1 MASRTRLSEIVIRG
15 FSHLKVIAGPAV
27 TVEGIATPPPRKDSA
42 ARHHATIPPPFSRP
56 HATRFENA
64 TRPHSTVDELR
75 FAGGEAAD
83 RGFCS
88 LGFLFRLVLGAV
100 MLRWYGCDSGKG

>member
-1 MASRTRLSEIVIRG
+1 MASRTRLPETVVSG
-15 FSHLKVIAGPAV
+15 FSHLKVVASPAV
-27 TVEGIATPPPRKDSA
+27 TVEGIAMSLAREDSA

-83 RGFCS
+83 GGFSS
-88 LGFLFRLVLGAV
+88 LGFLFRLVLGVV